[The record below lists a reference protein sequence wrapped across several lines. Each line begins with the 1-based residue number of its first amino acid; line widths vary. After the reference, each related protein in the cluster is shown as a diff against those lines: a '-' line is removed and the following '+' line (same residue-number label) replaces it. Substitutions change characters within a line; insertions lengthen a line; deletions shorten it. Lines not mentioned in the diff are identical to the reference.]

1 MTKQIN
7 IKTNQPFGEMQEQF
21 VVSLSSID
29 PVVGTNIVFLKSDEL
44 MRLELYAN
52 GFTIGTMCV
61 MYAKWDC
68 ETDTKNCTYKHG
80 IVFFDAF
87 GNMHKLIAEDGG
99 KIETSDVELAQ
110 KIQNIYIDFANR
122 MFK

>member
-1 MTKQIN
+1 MAKQIN
-7 IKTNQPFGEMQEQF
+7 IKINQPFGEMQEQF
-21 VVSLSSID
+21 VGSLSSID
-29 PVVGTNIVFLKSDEL
+29 PVFGTNVVFYKADAL
-44 MRLELYAN
+44 MRLTVYAN
-52 GFTIGTMCV
+52 GFTIGS
-61 MYAKWDC
+61 MYVKLDC
-68 ETDTKNCTYKHG
+68 DVDTQNCTCKHG